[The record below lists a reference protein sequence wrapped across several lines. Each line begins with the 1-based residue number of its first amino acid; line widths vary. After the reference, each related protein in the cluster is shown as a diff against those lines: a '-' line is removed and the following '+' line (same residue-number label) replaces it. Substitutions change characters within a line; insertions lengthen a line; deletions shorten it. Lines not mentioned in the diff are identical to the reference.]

1 MATIEE
7 LTGIVKGLADVVKS
21 QLSSQHEAQEAKRQH
36 IDALAK
42 TVSEFASHSASSSNV
57 DTLKLPQVVLP
68 RYTGKPEEQLDR
80 FLDQLTTLLKSSG
93 VPSKHWTTYLKQ
105 QVQQDVRAYD
115 SVIFAEE
122 ECEHAFGENPNNIT
136 NAHCERCFDLV
147 KESLLNKR
155 GTPKDDRIRELLQD
169 YYHLQQGK
177 V

>member
-21 QLSSQHEAQEAKRQH
+21 PLLSQHEAQEANRQH

-42 TVSEFASHSASSSNV
+42 TVSERASHSASSSNV

-80 FLDQLTTLLKSSG
+80 FLDQLPALLKSSG
-93 VPSKHWTTYLKQ
+93 VHLNTAWTTYLKE

-115 SVIFAEE
+115 
-122 ECEHAFGENPNNIT
+122 
-136 NAHCERCFDLV
+136 L
-147 KESLLNKR
+147 
-155 GTPKDDRIRELLQD
+155 
-169 YYHLQQGK
+169 
-177 V
+177 

>member
-21 QLSSQHEAQEAKRQH
+21 QLSSQHEAQEANRQH

-42 TVSEFASHSASSSNV
+42 TVSEMASHSASSSNV

-68 RYTGKPEEQLDR
+68 LYTDKPEEQLDR

-93 VPSKHWTTYLKQ
+93 VPPKHWTTYLKQ

-115 SVIFAEE
+115 SVVFAEE
-122 ECEHAFGENPNNIT
+122 ECKYAFGEDPNNIT
-136 NAHCERCFDLV
+136 NTHYEKYFDLV
-147 KESLLNKR
+147 K
-155 GTPKDDRIRELLQD
+155 
-169 YYHLQQGK
+169 
-177 V
+177 